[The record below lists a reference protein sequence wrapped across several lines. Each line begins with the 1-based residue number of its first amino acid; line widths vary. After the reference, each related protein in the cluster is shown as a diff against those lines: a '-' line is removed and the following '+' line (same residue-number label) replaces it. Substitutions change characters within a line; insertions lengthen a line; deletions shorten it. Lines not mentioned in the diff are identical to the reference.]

1 MSSLVLSS
9 DRRGRGGQDEPNG
22 DPESLVGRIDYKT
35 MGTRAFR
42 ETVDT
47 GKAKKKASESSSS
60 KRGREDGSAASSSSK
75 KPRTDNSSNLAA
87 RDILAAADV
96 LEGMEYIPRTSETR
110 QVYELIL
117 AAVHEALGGESPQDV
132 LRDATDFVIVTLK
145 DDSLKDFD
153 RKKEISS
160 AIPGLTTEQFTIFV
174 NLGKKITDFGSEDAE
189 NANRDPDDVD
199 ARAANGAAAMD
210 DDVGVAVVFEEED
223 EEDQDKI
230 GDEDDENAAFEVRDD
245 SDEDD
250 DIDRAQVGRDGQ
262 DGAPKADGANED
274 EEREIIIGDSV
285 TSGTAKKSSSKD
297 SDVVLARDI
306 DGFWLQRL
314 ISTAY
319 PDPHETA
326 TKTNEAMTIL
336 SSESNTRDVENS
348 LMDLFDYDNEKFGIV
363 RVLLK
368 NREKIVWCTKLAR
381 SDADARV
388 DVEVAMRE
396 KGVGWILKELASSA
410 VLDPAASASAQDGS
424 AMQVDAAPSIP
435 KTNITAGSLVQPKGT
450 VDLESMAF
458 TQGGRLMTNKKCK
471 LPEGSFKR
479 SKKGYEEIHV
489 PPPQKKV
496 MKPGELVDIGDLPT
510 WAQAAFK
517 GAKTLNPVQ
526 SKLYPVAFGDD
537 DPILLCAPTGA
548 GKVGVIHLT
557 R

>member
-47 GKAKKKASESSSS
+47 GKAKKKASDS
-60 KRGREDGSAASSSSK
+60 KRAREDGSAGSTSK
-75 KPRTDNSSNLAA
+75 KPRTDNNHASSNLAA

-160 AIPGLTTEQFTIFV
+160 AIPGLSTEQFTTFV

-189 NANRDPDDVD
+189 NGNKDPDDVD

-223 EEDQDKI
+223 EEDQDRI
-230 GDEDDENAAFEVRDD
+230 GDEDDENAAFEVRDE

-250 DIDRAQVGRDGQ
+250 DIDRAQVNQNGAG
-262 DGAPKADGANED
+262 DGAPKAEGANDD
-274 EEREIIIGDSV
+274 EEREIIIGDSAGP
-285 TSGTAKKSSSKD
+285 SAAAKRSNKD

-363 RVLLK
+363 RVFLK

-410 VLDPAASASAQDGS
+410 TLDGPASGKQDDT
-424 AMQVDAAPSIP
+424 MQVDAAAAPSIP

-489 PPPQKKV
+489 PPPAKKV

-517 GAKTLNPVQ
+517 GAKQLNPVQ

-548 GKVGVIHLT
+548 GKVSSP
-557 R
+557 